1 MLFRSEFK
9 ASEPAPETLPDG
21 RVRLP
26 GDTVVQDAAVLLED
40 EWDTGA
46 STVGGL
52 ITEALGHM
60 PSEGETVV
68 VGRWRFTVERVV
80 DRAIAS
86 AMAARLVAASDDGAE
101 QERR

>member
-1 MLFRSEFK
+1 MCSSDL
-9 ASEPAPETLPDG
+9 
-21 RVRLP
+21 
-26 GDTVVQDAAVLLED
+26 VVQDAAVLLED